1 MVDDMW
7 EVVGDPQSL
16 SPTAWHGWQEVVGCD
31 QGRDQSW
38 VVVYRADKGLREWVE
53 VGGGW

>member
-1 MVDDMW
+1 MVGDLW

-38 VVVYRADKGLREWVE
+38 VVVYRAGKGLREWVE
-53 VGGGW
+53 VDGGW